1 MACDSSGIQGQPQHG
16 NPQDIMLFQLL
27 MGFGIFPVAFPKAM
41 AKAKGFP
48 STTTRQL
55 KTEFLITAPV

>member
-27 MGFGIFPVAFPKAM
+27 MGFGKAM